1 MQQPL
6 LKRLIHNLIMRSCPA
21 VFTVFLLPLLAVKPL
36 AYIMI
41 NPTAADIEHHPYF
54 HHPET
59 TTHQLFSTSESISL
73 EHIQD
78 IINQM
83 VHSMPE
89 DTRHQAM
96 LRKRSWFDGAFNWRH
111 HAHLDENYK
120 FYSPEHVDFVM
131 DYTLSTEPHIYLF
144 EDYLIVQ
151 KRWRFSK
158 KKWLPKIRFQKLYL
172 LTLVSYLFLQ
182 LQNFVH
188 IFIFSSFSLL
198 ELKSKIIIM
207 QKSRIK
213 NLSGCKTFDNPVI
226 LSKH

>member
-96 LRKRSWFDGAFNWRH
+96 LRKRSWFDGVGLTSAELITRH
-111 HAHLDENYK
+111 
-120 FYSPEHVDFVM
+120 FC
-131 DYTLSTEPHIYLF
+131 LSHWQSCGL
-144 EDYLIVQ
+144 Q
-151 KRWRFSK
+151 K
-158 KKWLPKIRFQKLYL
+158 PK
-172 LTLVSYLFLQ
+172 T
-182 LQNFVH
+182 
-188 IFIFSSFSLL
+188 
-198 ELKSKIIIM
+198 
-207 QKSRIK
+207 
-213 NLSGCKTFDNPVI
+213 
-226 LSKH
+226 